1 MEFPYSSG
9 GYGPSIIT
17 AAAWVWSLAG
27 EYPYAAGKAKTKQNK
42 TKTKTNK
49 QNKKLNKRS
58 SIKSRV

>member
-27 EYPYAAGKAKTKQNK
+27 EYPYAAGKAKKKTKQNK
-42 TKTKTNK
+42 NKNK
-49 QNKKLNKRS
+49 QTKQK
-58 SIKSRV
+58 IK